1 MHCWWGF
8 WRLERINEKRGTLM
22 SEGERSYKRES
33 IEVILRTMLATD
45 DLKVAVDKF
54 KQAYELLTELYI
66 DQIFKISGEE

>member
-1 MHCWWGF
+1 
-8 WRLERINEKRGTLM
+8 M